1 MIRNGFRIVTA
12 VLAVVGFGTVLLLLL
27 GFALDGGSMGE
38 ADGATFV
45 TSPNGSFKAVLTTW
59 TSGGAISPYCYD
71 RLTVVPVGVPTDK
84 TSASDMAVFEAEC
97 ATFALRDG
105 MIENSPSITWEGDE
119 KLKVKFSISGSAL
132 EPATVKLRKQDA
144 SGRIAVGFE
153 VQP

>member
-1 MIRNGFRIVTA
+1 
-12 VLAVVGFGTVLLLLL
+12 
-27 GFALDGGSMGE
+27 MGE